1 MKALLIGINSKYIH
15 PSVALYQFQANTSY
29 ECDLIELTI
38 KDSIEVI
45 INKLETIQLEEK
57 IREYQEKKDN
67 YYQYNLV
74 KRGK

>member
-1 MKALLIGINSKYIH
+1 MLRNYAPVLK
-15 PSVALYQFQANTSY
+15 
-29 ECDLIELTI
+29 DLRNRMTPE
-38 KDSIEVI
+38 
-45 INKLETIQLEEK
+45 ETIQLEEK